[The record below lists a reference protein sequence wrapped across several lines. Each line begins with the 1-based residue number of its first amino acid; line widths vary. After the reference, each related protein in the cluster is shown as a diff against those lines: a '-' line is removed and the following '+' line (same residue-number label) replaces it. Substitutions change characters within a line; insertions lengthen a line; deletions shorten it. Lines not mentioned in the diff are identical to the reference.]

1 MGRCF
6 IQYIVYDVNV
16 INLLYIKISMN
27 IVPIT
32 FEVDLRK
39 LLFLHK
45 LSVHAMSTVHIVFIV
60 AFKECEFVCRK
71 YCVMK

>member
-1 MGRCF
+1 
-6 IQYIVYDVNV
+6 
-16 INLLYIKISMN
+16 MN

-32 FEVDLRK
+32 FDIDLRK

-60 AFKECEFVCRK
+60 AFKVCEFLCRK
-71 YCVMK
+71 YCVTKWHFRTCIWDSFL